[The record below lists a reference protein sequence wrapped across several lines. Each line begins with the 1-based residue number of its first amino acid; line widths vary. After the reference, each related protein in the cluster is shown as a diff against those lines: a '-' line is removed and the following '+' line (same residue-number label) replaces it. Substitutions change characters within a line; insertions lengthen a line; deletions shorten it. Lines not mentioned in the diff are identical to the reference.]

1 MSDNREGK
9 SVLTLKNVTK
19 RFSGLVAVN
28 DLSLDM
34 KERTI
39 HALIGPNGAGKST
52 AINMI
57 TGLLPLTEGE
67 IYHEGTKISGMSAH
81 QIAQTRCSR
90 TFQNLKLYR
99 SMTVKENLMMGS
111 MMDMKQGFFPFMF
124 NFGAAA
130 REEKLIQEKADSI
143 LEFIGLKDLAD
154 EYPANMPYGKQKL
167 TELARS
173 LMSDPKLLF
182 LDEPAAGLNPSER
195 VEFVNI
201 MLKVNGID
209 VYYGK
214 VQALFDVSIE
224 VGDNEIVS
232 IIGANGAGKTTL
244 MKSIMGI
251 NKPKKGTI
259 EYNGQVIS
267 GLPSHKVVGHKIVYV
282 PEGREIFPN
291 MTVQENL
298 EMGAYSVK
306 MSKADMDRH
315 LEEQY
320 EIFPRLKERAKQ
332 KAGSMSGGEQQM
344 LAIARGLMSDP
355 ELLMLDEPS
364 LGLAPV
370 IVDDM
375 FDVIVRVNKVRNIP
389 IAIVEQNAFMAMS
402 ISNRTYV
409 LEVGNLVA
417 SGDSKV
423 LMDSDDIKKAYLGG

>member
-1 MSDNREGK
+1 
-9 SVLTLKNVTK
+9 
-19 RFSGLVAVN
+19 
-28 DLSLDM
+28 
-34 KERTI
+34 
-39 HALIGPNGAGKST
+39 
-52 AINMI
+52 
-57 TGLLPLTEGE
+57 
-67 IYHEGTKISGMSAH
+67 
-81 QIAQTRCSR
+81 
-90 TFQNLKLYR
+90 
-99 SMTVKENLMMGS
+99 
-111 MMDMKQGFFPFMF
+111 
-124 NFGAAA
+124 
-130 REEKLIQEKADSI
+130 
-143 LEFIGLKDLAD
+143 
-154 EYPANMPYGKQKL
+154 
-167 TELARS
+167 
-173 LMSDPKLLF
+173 
-182 LDEPAAGLNPSER
+182 
-195 VEFVNI
+195 

-224 VGDNEIVS
+224 VGDREIVS

-251 NKPKKGTI
+251 NKPKNGTI

-267 GLPSHKVVGHKIVYV
+267 GLPPHKVVSKKIVYI

-306 MSKADMDRH
+306 LSKAEMERH

-402 ISNRTYV
+402 ISDRTYV
-409 LEVGNLVA
+409 LEVGNLVTH
-417 SGDSKV
+417 GESKT
-423 LMDSDDIKKAYLGG
+423 LMDSEEIKKAYLGG

>member
-1 MSDNREGK
+1 
-9 SVLTLKNVTK
+9 
-19 RFSGLVAVN
+19 
-28 DLSLDM
+28 
-34 KERTI
+34 
-39 HALIGPNGAGKST
+39 
-52 AINMI
+52 
-57 TGLLPLTEGE
+57 
-67 IYHEGTKISGMSAH
+67 
-81 QIAQTRCSR
+81 
-90 TFQNLKLYR
+90 
-99 SMTVKENLMMGS
+99 
-111 MMDMKQGFFPFMF
+111 
-124 NFGAAA
+124 
-130 REEKLIQEKADSI
+130 
-143 LEFIGLKDLAD
+143 
-154 EYPANMPYGKQKL
+154 
-167 TELARS
+167 
-173 LMSDPKLLF
+173 
-182 LDEPAAGLNPSER
+182 
-195 VEFVNI
+195 

-259 EYNGQVIS
+259 EYNGSIIS
-267 GLPSHKVVGHKIVYV
+267 GLAPHKVVNQKIVYV

-306 MSKADMDRH
+306 MSKAEMEQH

-320 EIFPRLKERAKQ
+320 DIFPRLKERSKQ

-370 IVDDM
+370 VVDDM
-375 FDVIVRVNKVRNIP
+375 FDVIVRVNQVRKIP

-409 LEVGNLVA
+409 LEVGNLVS

-423 LMDSDDIKKAYLGG
+423 LMDSDSIKKAYLGG

>member
-1 MSDNREGK
+1 
-9 SVLTLKNVTK
+9 
-19 RFSGLVAVN
+19 
-28 DLSLDM
+28 
-34 KERTI
+34 
-39 HALIGPNGAGKST
+39 
-52 AINMI
+52 
-57 TGLLPLTEGE
+57 
-67 IYHEGTKISGMSAH
+67 
-81 QIAQTRCSR
+81 
-90 TFQNLKLYR
+90 
-99 SMTVKENLMMGS
+99 
-111 MMDMKQGFFPFMF
+111 
-124 NFGAAA
+124 
-130 REEKLIQEKADSI
+130 
-143 LEFIGLKDLAD
+143 
-154 EYPANMPYGKQKL
+154 
-167 TELARS
+167 
-173 LMSDPKLLF
+173 
-182 LDEPAAGLNPSER
+182 
-195 VEFVNI
+195 

-224 VGDNEIVS
+224 MGDREIVS

-251 NKPKKGTI
+251 NKPKNGTI

-267 GLPSHKVVGHKIVYV
+267 GLPPHKVVSKKIVYI

-306 MSKADMDRH
+306 LSKAEMERH

-402 ISNRTYV
+402 ISDRTYV
-409 LEVGNLVA
+409 LEVGNLVTH
-417 SGDSKV
+417 GESKT
-423 LMDSDDIKKAYLGG
+423 LMDSDEIKKAYLGG

>member
-1 MSDNREGK
+1 
-9 SVLTLKNVTK
+9 
-19 RFSGLVAVN
+19 
-28 DLSLDM
+28 
-34 KERTI
+34 
-39 HALIGPNGAGKST
+39 
-52 AINMI
+52 
-57 TGLLPLTEGE
+57 
-67 IYHEGTKISGMSAH
+67 
-81 QIAQTRCSR
+81 
-90 TFQNLKLYR
+90 
-99 SMTVKENLMMGS
+99 
-111 MMDMKQGFFPFMF
+111 
-124 NFGAAA
+124 
-130 REEKLIQEKADSI
+130 
-143 LEFIGLKDLAD
+143 
-154 EYPANMPYGKQKL
+154 
-167 TELARS
+167 
-173 LMSDPKLLF
+173 
-182 LDEPAAGLNPSER
+182 
-195 VEFVNI
+195 

-224 VGDNEIVS
+224 VGDHEIVS

-259 EYNGQVIS
+259 EYNGQAIS

-306 MSKADMDRH
+306 LSKADMDRH
-315 LEEQY
+315 LQEQY